1 MKQTDRD
8 SLQRWE
14 EFKEDIYKDVPV
26 EENLSRAEI
35 EKHRTWLEAHP
46 IEWIKFFF
54 LAYAKSEFADF
65 QKRRS
70 KDAWQMTNG
79 TKCSHGREAFQ
90 KVPSPCLS

>member
-54 LAYAKSEFADF
+54 LAYAKSEFATSR
-65 QKRRS
+65 KRRS

-79 TKCSHGREAFQ
+79 TKCFHGREAFQ